1 MKPDSAGFKQL
12 SKIMDDLVKSS
23 GKI

>member
-12 SKIMDDLVKSS
+12 NKIMDDLVKSS